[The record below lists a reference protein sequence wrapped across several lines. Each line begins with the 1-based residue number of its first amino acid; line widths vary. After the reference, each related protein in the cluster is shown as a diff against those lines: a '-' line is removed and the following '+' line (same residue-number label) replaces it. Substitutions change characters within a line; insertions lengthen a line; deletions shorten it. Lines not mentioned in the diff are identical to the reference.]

1 MLRFDYSNAQAF
13 IDSHQL
19 EYQQLSVQTAHRALH
34 NRTGFNKDY
43 FGWLDLPLNYDQEE
57 FARIQLAATRI
68 KEDCDALVVIG
79 VGGSYLGAR
88 SAIEL
93 LGHSFYNQLPKDR
106 RNTPEIYFVGH
117 NLSAVYLQ
125 HLLEHLADKDLCV
138 NVISKSGTTTET
150 AVAFR
155 IFRNLLEQ
163 KYGREGAQKRI
174 YATTDRAKGSLR
186 KLAQEEGYATFVIPD
201 NIGGRYSVLTAVGLL
216 PIAVSGV
223 DIEAV
228 MAGAAQAT
236 ERYNQ
241 PQLLENHCYQY
252 AALRNILYQQGKAI
266 ELLVYYEP
274 ALQYF
279 GEWWKQL
286 FGESEGKDHKGI
298 FPTSVQFS
306 TDLHSMGQYIQQGRR
321 HLFETVINVEK
332 PAVDITIPP
341 EQHNLDGLNYLA
353 EQPLDYVNKQ
363 AFRGALLA
371 HTDGGVPNFVLNV
384 PEISPFYYG
393 QLVYFFQKACA
404 ISGYL
409 LGVNPFDQPG
419 VEEYKKNMFALLGKP
434 GYEKQR
440 EALLKR

>member
-1 MLRFDYSNAQAF
+1 MLRFDYSNAQVF
-13 IDSHQL
+13 IDDHQL
-19 EYQQLSVQTAHRALH
+19 EYQQQAVQAAHHALH
-34 NRTGFNKDY
+34 NKTGFNKDY
-43 FGWLDLPLNYDQEE
+43 FGWLNLPLDYDREE
-57 FARIQLAATRI
+57 LARIQLTATKI
-68 KEDCDALVVIG
+68 KENCDALVVIG
-79 VGGSYLGAR
+79 VGGSYVGAR

-93 LGHSFYNQLPKDR
+93 LGHSFYNQLPKHN

-117 NLSAVYLQ
+117 NLSAIYLQ
-125 HLLEHLADKDLCV
+125 HLLDYLADKDLCV
-138 NVISKSGTTTET
+138 NVISKSGTTTEP
-150 AVAFR
+150 AIAFR

-174 YATTDRAKGSLR
+174 YATTDQAKGSLR
-186 KLAQEEGYATFVIPD
+186 KLADEEGYDTFVIPD

-223 DIEAV
+223 DIQAV

-236 ERYNQ
+236 EQYNH
-241 PQLLENHCYQY
+241 PQLLDNHCYQY
-252 AALRNILYQQGKAI
+252 AALRNILYQQGKTI
-266 ELLVYYEP
+266 ELLAYYEP
-274 ALQYF
+274 ALYYF
-279 GEWWKQL
+279 SEWWKQL

-298 FPTSVQFS
+298 FPASVQFS
-306 TDLHSMGQYIQQGRR
+306 TDLHSIGQYIQQGRR

-332 PAVDITIPP
+332 PVVDMTIPQ
-341 EQHNLDGLNYLA
+341 EQQNLDGLNYLA
-353 EQPLDYVNKQ
+353 EQQLDYVNKQ

-371 HTDGGVPNFVLNV
+371 HTDGGVPNLVLNV

-393 QLVYFFQKACA
+393 QLVYFFEKACA